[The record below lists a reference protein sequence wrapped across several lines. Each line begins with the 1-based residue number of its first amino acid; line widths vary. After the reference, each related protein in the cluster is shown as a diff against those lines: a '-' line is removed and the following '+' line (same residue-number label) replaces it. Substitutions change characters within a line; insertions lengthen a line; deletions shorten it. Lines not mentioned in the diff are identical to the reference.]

1 MKKQMALALVLFMF
15 FASRAAVAQNPDNAE
30 LPKLEGFAGYSGV
43 LTGFVLIK
51 TGPGSSGQTDLDSVA
66 GVEGAVI
73 GNVNRALGIK
83 GDASIHFGRYKE
95 PDFTVPCGQPA
106 CPTQLA
112 NSHTR
117 IFSFLVGPELKLRNH
132 TPATPFADA
141 LFGITH
147 TSTAFST
154 SGAALNFSG
163 TTGNTGF
170 GMAFGGG
177 LDVRI
182 TRRISFRFSSD
193 YDLAYGQT
201 GPGGPSKTLNS
212 WRFSFGALF
221 H

>member
-1 MKKQMALALVLFMF
+1 MRQLALALALFTF
-15 FASRAAVAQNPDNAE
+15 FSSRAVAQNSDDAAF
-30 LPKLEGFAGYSGV
+30 PKLEGFAGYSGV

-66 GVEGAVI
+66 GFEGAII
-73 GNVNRALGIK
+73 GNVNKVLGIK

-95 PDFTVPCGQPA
+95 PDFTVPCGLPA

-117 IFSFLVGPELKLRNH
+117 MFNFLVGPELKLRNH
-132 TPATPFADA
+132 TRATPFADG
-141 LFGITH
+141 LFGITR
-147 TSTAFST
+147 TSTRFST
-154 SGAALNFSG
+154 SGAAFNFSG
-163 TTGNTGF
+163 STGDTAF

-177 LDVRI
+177 IDVRV

-193 YDLAYGQT
+193 YGLAYGQT
-201 GPGGPSKTLNS
+201 GPSGSSKTLNS

>member
-1 MKKQMALALVLFMF
+1 MRQLAFALVLFTF
-15 FASRAAVAQNPDNAE
+15 FASRTVAQNSDNGAF
-30 LPKLEGFAGYSGV
+30 PRLEGFAGYTGV

-51 TGPGSSGQTDLDSVA
+51 TGPGSSGQTDLDSAA
-66 GVEGAVI
+66 GFEGAII
-73 GNVNRALGIK
+73 GNVNKVLGIK
-83 GDASIHFGRYKE
+83 GDASMHFGRYKE
-95 PDFTVPCGQPA
+95 PDFTVPCGLPA

-117 IFSFLVGPELKLRNH
+117 MFNFLVGPELKLRNH
-132 TPATPFADA
+132 TRATPFADG

-163 TTGNTGF
+163 STGDTGF

-193 YDLAYGQT
+193 YDLACGQT
-201 GPGGPSKTLNS
+201 GPGGSSKTLNS

>member
-1 MKKQMALALVLFMF
+1 MRQLALALVLFTF
-15 FASRAAVAQNPDNAE
+15 FSSLAVAQNSENTRF
-30 LPKLEGFAGYSGV
+30 PKLEGFAGYSGV

-51 TGPGSSGQTDLDSVA
+51 TGPGSSGQTDLDSVS
-66 GVEGAVI
+66 GFEGGII
-73 GNVNRALGIK
+73 GNVNKVLGIK
-83 GDASIHFGRYKE
+83 GDTSIHFGRYKE
-95 PDFTVPCGQPA
+95 PDFTVPCGLPA
-106 CPTQLA
+106 CPTQPA

-117 IFSFLVGPELKLRNH
+117 MSNFLVGPELKLRNH
-132 TPATPFADA
+132 TRVTPFADA

-147 TSTAFST
+147 TSTAFRT

-163 TTGNTGF
+163 STGDTGF

-182 TRRISFRFSSD
+182 ARRISFRFSSD
-193 YDLAYGQT
+193 YGLANGQT
-201 GPGGPSKTLNS
+201 GPGGSSKTLDS